1 MTGCGIGVIGCGIR
15 VISCGIRETGC
26 STKVTDCGIRVTG
39 CSTKVTDCDM
49 RATDCGGRE
58 RFNQNLLQPS
68 ILSDQNKVME
78 SHKCHLNY
86 VTNNFVVVVKLHKVA
101 GTL

>member
-1 MTGCGIGVIGCGIR
+1 VSGCSTKVTDCGIR
-15 VISCGIRETGC
+15 VTGC

-58 RFNQNLLQPS
+58 RFNQNLLALIPQSVTLVLQP
-68 ILSDQNKVME
+68 
-78 SHKCHLNY
+78 
-86 VTNNFVVVVKLHKVA
+86 VTLIP
-101 GTL
+101 

>member
-1 MTGCGIGVIGCGIR
+1 M
-15 VISCGIRETGC
+15 TGC
-26 STKVTDCGIRVTG
+26 STKVTDCGIRATGCSIKVTDCGIRVTG

-58 RFNQNLLQPS
+58 GFNQNLLQPS

-78 SHKCHLNY
+78 SHKYHLNY
-86 VTNNFVVVVKLHKVA
+86 VTNNFVVVVKLHKMA